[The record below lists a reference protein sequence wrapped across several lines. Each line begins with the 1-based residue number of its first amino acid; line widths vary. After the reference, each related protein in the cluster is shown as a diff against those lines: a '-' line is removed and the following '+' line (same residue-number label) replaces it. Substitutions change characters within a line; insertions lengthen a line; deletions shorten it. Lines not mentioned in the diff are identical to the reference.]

1 MLQFLTLLVVFVAIT
16 GLIYGSYVFF
26 NRRRLAASDAI
37 IERLKEV
44 ELAVVSSQ
52 SILRDDTVS
61 DLPVL
66 DRLLASRKWTQEL
79 AHRLHRAGS
88 KMSPGSFILR
98 TALAAG
104 IGFIAGALVR
114 PGVILAAVGAV
125 VGAAVCFAWLSMR
138 VKARALHFQEQLPEA
153 LDMLVSAMKAGYSL
167 QAGMK
172 FVGDEMGAPI
182 GPEFMRFYEEQRL
195 GVEVRAA
202 LLAMQ
207 QRVNDLDFRMFV
219 IAVLIQRESG
229 GNLSEVLSR
238 ISALMR
244 ERAALKG
251 EVASLTAESKMS
263 GRILAVLPVVVFL
276 VIKLISP
283 EFTQPMTSSEIGPWI
298 LGAAAGSVVIG
309 YFVMMR
315 IADIEL

>member
-1 MLQFLTLLVVFVAIT
+1 MLQFFTLLVVFVATT
-16 GLIYGSYVFF
+16 GLLYGSYVFF
-26 NRRRLAASDAI
+26 NRRTLAASDAVV
-37 IERLKEV
+37 ERLREM
-44 ELAVVSSQ
+44 EQAVVASQ
-52 SILRDDTVS
+52 SILLDDTVS

-66 DRLLASRKWTQEL
+66 DRLLAPQKWTATL
-79 AHRLHRAGS
+79 AGRLHRAGS
-88 KMSPGSFILR
+88 KMSPGSFVLR

-104 IGFIAGALVR
+104 IGFIIGALLQ
-114 PGVILAAVGAV
+114 PGLLLALASAAI
-125 VGAAVCFAWLSMR
+125 GAAVCFAWLSSR
-138 VKARALHFQEQLPEA
+138 ESSRAQTFQEQLPDA

-172 FVGDEMGAPI
+172 FVGDEMTAPL

-195 GVEVRAA
+195 GVEVRTA

-207 QRVNDLDFRMFV
+207 HRVNDLDFRMFV

-229 GNLSEVLSR
+229 GNLSEVLGR
-238 ISALMR
+238 ISSLMR

-263 GRILAVLPVVVFL
+263 GRILSVLPVLVFL
-276 VIKLISP
+276 VITLMSP
-283 EFTQPMTSSEIGPWI
+283 DFTKPMTSSVVGPWI
-298 LGAAAGSVVIG
+298 LAGAVVSVVLG